1 MKQKIFQIVCMALA
15 ALMLAGCGRQAE
27 QREIQPTT
35 ERSRDIHMLR
45 TEWSSTET
53 GYYRLYNR
61 TEDGVNLCYVDF
73 TTGQNSFV
81 CNQPACQHAEKSC
94 NSYFKGRSHG
104 ILFSNMEHLYFLKY
118 TDSSENPMKLYR
130 MNLDGSDHK
139 LIHTFRK
146 DEFFFMNPAYPAFD
160 GQYIYFIITSWDDE
174 TMHNIP
180 KLLQIN
186 VDTGK
191 TTALLICNQNIGT
204 EEGQQPYIV
213 EPHLVGAHERTLYL
227 TVSYLKETSN
237 LTGLAGSDEDAQN
250 MLTSLLAL
258 DLNTGKI
265 EVVDTWKNADRRY
278 RVQDDQMY
286 YVDFIEKALKVWHIK
301 TGETHV
307 ISSNLKVR
315 NADDTI
321 LRSIYDGKCI
331 VDIFNPEQQ
340 RYFRYAV
347 NLQTGEISALSL
359 EYHEDDETYYVHIKL
374 EMADSFIV
382 IYDQK
387 EEAHHV
393 LHKDGTLEEVIESEP
408 QYARIKKDDYW
419 NNIPNY
425 DPIAALEDAFSA

>member
-1 MKQKIFQIVCMALA
+1 MIKKIVEFCGLMLL
-15 ALMLAGCGRQAE
+15 ALMLISCGKK
-27 QREIQPTT
+27 EITVETQPRT
-35 ERSRDIHMLR
+35 EKTGNVQMLR

-53 GYYRLYNR
+53 GYYRLYNH

-94 NSYFKGRSHG
+94 NSFFKGRSHG

-118 TDSSENPMKLYR
+118 TDLREDPMKLYR

-146 DEFFFMNPAYPAFD
+146 DELFVMDPVYPAFD

-174 TMHNIP
+174 TMQNIP

-213 EPHLVGAHERTLYL
+213 DPYLIGAHERTLYL
-227 TVSYLKETSN
+227 TVSYLKETSD
-237 LTGLAGSDEDAQN
+237 LTGIAGADENAQN

-265 EVVDTWKNADRRY
+265 EVQDTWKNADRRFL
-278 RVQDDQMY
+278 VQDDQMY
-286 YVDFIEKALKVWHIK
+286 YVDLIEKSLKACHIK
-301 TGETHV
+301 TGETRV

-315 NADDTI
+315 NTDETI

-347 NLQTGEISALSL
+347 DLQTGEISALSL
-359 EYHEDDETYYVHIKL
+359 EYSEDDETYYVHIKL

-408 QYARIKKDDYW
+408 QYARIKKEDYW

-425 DPIAALEDAFSA
+425 DPIATLEDAFSA